1 MTSHIGENIHTNR
14 ERRGMS
20 VSELARR
27 SNMSRGY
34 LYLIEKGET
43 NPTEEKLIAIAEAL
57 DTTLSEL
64 LGEYAIPQSLAE
76 FARVHDL
83 TFAEVDALSKI
94 NYRGRKPETL
104 DDWAKLYNAIK
115 DLLEEDE

>member
-1 MTSHIGENIHTNR
+1 MTSHLGENIRTIR

-27 SNMSRGY
+27 SSMSRGY

-57 DTTLSEL
+57 DTSVSDI

-76 FARVHDL
+76 FARERGL

-94 NYRGRKPETL
+94 NYRGRRPGTPKE
-104 DDWAKLYNAIK
+104 WAKLYNAIK